1 MIFALGFLAASL
13 CALLLLP
20 AVNARAARLS
30 RRRIEARLPLSIAE
44 VAAEKDYLRAQ
55 FAVAQRRLERKVE
68 AVQAKRHAD
77 LAAIGART
85 LEVASLARTVE
96 AREVRLA
103 TTQATL
109 DGVSRDLETAR
120 GESALGLATL
130 QVLEEAH
137 RDVLDDLR
145 AIRHA
150 RDSASAPPDAVMS
163 PRESDPAGGH
173 HALMAEC
180 AALRASLSAAEEALA
195 QAMARRDGDTDDLR
209 RRITEVADTLMRRE
223 RLPQTAAFPK
233 AAAFPVTAN
242 S

>member
-30 RRRIEARLPLSIAE
+30 RRRIEARLPLSVSE

-68 AVQAKRHAD
+68 AVQANRHAD

-85 LEVASLARTVE
+85 LEIASLARTLAERE
-96 AREVRLA
+96 ANLA
-103 TTQATL
+103 ATQANL
-109 DGVSRDLETAR
+109 DGVSRDLETVR

-137 RDVLDDLR
+137 RDVLEDLR
-145 AIRHA
+145 AIRHI
-150 RDSASAPPDAVMS
+150 RDTA
-163 PRESDPAGGH
+163 SDPDGVAPGTDADLADRH
-173 HALMAEC
+173 RALVAERET
-180 AALRASLSAAEEALA
+180 LRASLAAAEEALA

-209 RRITEVADTLMRRE
+209 RRISDVAETLMQRE
-223 RLPQTAAFPK
+223 RLPKTAAFPM
-233 AAAFPVTAN
+233 TAQ